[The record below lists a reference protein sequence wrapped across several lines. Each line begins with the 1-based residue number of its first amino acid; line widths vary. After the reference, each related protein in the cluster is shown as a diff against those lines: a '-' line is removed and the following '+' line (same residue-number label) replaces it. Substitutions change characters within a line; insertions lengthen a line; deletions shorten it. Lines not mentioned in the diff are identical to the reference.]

1 MKKHITLLSTVLLI
15 AMGTAAQTNTNDSIN
30 RMVLVESTYN
40 PIIAGAVKRN
50 FIPEEMEPSMK
61 KETIVYAD
69 ESLPISRF
77 ARTPRMIESSTI
89 ANNTNYP
96 GYLHLGFGNYSNLD
110 GLAAYSL
117 RIKEHHALTLGAH
130 ANGWNG
136 YINTGNNSKWHSNL
150 HDMGLKADYHLLMG
164 RTELTA
170 GVNGAYYSYNYL
182 KNPPSTDVFDWQQGM
197 RLGANIGIKGNIK
210 EHYRYHAVAEYDHFG
225 RSAHFAKEQQH
236 SQGHLHTEAS
246 FGIDFYEY
254 GIASL
259 LVHSDL
265 LLYQGIDYH
274 NYLSLGITPTWEY
287 SHEDLHFTI
296 GANLDFQGKSHGPL
310 IQMSPACK
318 VSYIPS
324 KLFSADLILDGNR
337 QIHSFG
343 SFYTLSPYWAS
354 RHQLTSSY
362 TFLNACLQGNLR
374 IMEGLHLHLGGGYRI
389 TNNALFENTLDTL
402 NMVYTGLTTHDA
414 QAAYGNARID
424 YTYKDWVS
432 VTAEGTYNHWMVSGN
447 RSILTRTPQFD
458 ANFGTRVR
466 IINGLYI
473 HTDCHFVMF
482 NAVNGERERAI
493 VDWSLGAHYAIND
506 KLSFF
511 LDGHN
516 LLNRHY
522 ERYAGYPVQ
531 GINAMLG
538 AAFKF

>member
-1 MKKHITLLSTVLLI
+1 MKKHITLLTTALLI
-15 AMGTAAQTNTNDSIN
+15 AMGAVSQTSTNDSIN

-69 ESLPISRF
+69 ESMPISRF
-77 ARTPRMIESSTI
+77 SRTPRMAESSTI
-89 ANNTNYP
+89 THDTNYP

-117 RIKEHHALTLGAH
+117 RFKERHALTFGAH
-130 ANGWNG
+130 ANGWSGN
-136 YINTGNNSKWHSNL
+136 ISTGDNSKWHSNL
-150 HDMGLKADYHLLMG
+150 HDMGLKANYRLLMG

-182 KNPPSTDVFDWQQGM
+182 KNPLSTDVFDWQQGI
-197 RLGANIGIKGNIK
+197 RLGASLGIKGNIK
-210 EHYRYHAVAEYDHFG
+210 EHYRYHAAAEYHHFG
-225 RSAHFAKEQQH
+225 RNAHFAREQQH

-259 LVHSDL
+259 LVHSDVL
-265 LLYQGIDYH
+265 MHQGINYH
-274 NYLSLGITPTWEY
+274 NYLSIGITPTWDY
-287 SHEDLHFTI
+287 RYEDLHFTA
-296 GANLDFQGKSHGPL
+296 GANLDFQGRSHGPL
-310 IQMSPACK
+310 IQVSPACK
-318 VSYIPS
+318 ASYIPS
-324 KLFSADLILDGNR
+324 KLFSADFILDGGR

-343 SFYTLSPYWAS
+343 SLYTLSPYWTS
-354 RHQLTSSY
+354 RNQLTYSY

-389 TNNALFENTLDTL
+389 TDNALFENTLDTL
-402 NMVYTGLTTHDA
+402 GLTYTGLTTRDA
-414 QAAYGNARID
+414 QVAYGNARIN

-432 VTAEGTYNHWMVSGN
+432 VTAEGTYNHWMIGGN
-447 RSILTRTPQFD
+447 RSILARAPQLD
-458 ANFGTRVR
+458 AHLDARVR
-466 IINGLYI
+466 IIRGLYI
-473 HTDCHFVMF
+473 HTDCRFVMF
-482 NAVNGERERAI
+482 NAVDGERERAI
-493 VDWSLGAHYAIND
+493 IDWSFGAHYAMND

-522 ERYAGYPVQ
+522 KRYAGYPVQ

>member
-1 MKKHITLLSTVLLI
+1 MKKHITLLTTALLI
-15 AMGTAAQTNTNDSIN
+15 AMGAVAQTSTNDSIN

-69 ESLPISRF
+69 ESMPISRF
-77 ARTPRMIESSTI
+77 ARTPRMAESSTI
-89 ANNTNYP
+89 THNTNYP

-117 RIKEHHALTLGAH
+117 RFKERHALTFGAH
-130 ANGWNG
+130 ANGWSGN
-136 YINTGNNSKWHSNL
+136 ISTGDNSKWHSNL
-150 HDMGLKADYHLLMG
+150 HDMGLKANYRLLMG

-182 KNPPSTDVFDWQQGM
+182 KNPLSTDVFDWQQGI
-197 RLGANIGIKGNIK
+197 RLGASLGIKGSIK
-210 EHYRYHAVAEYDHFG
+210 EHYRYHAAAEYHHFG
-225 RSAHFAKEQQH
+225 RNAHFAREQRH

-259 LVHSDL
+259 LVHSDVL
-265 LLYQGIDYH
+265 MHQGI
-274 NYLSLGITPTWEY
+274 NYLSIGITPTWDY
-287 SHEDLHFTI
+287 RYEDLHFTA
-296 GANLDFQGKSHGPL
+296 GANLDFQGRSHGPL
-310 IQMSPACK
+310 IQVSPACK
-318 VSYIPS
+318 ASYIPS
-324 KLFSADLILDGNR
+324 KLFSADFILDGGR

-343 SFYTLSPYWAS
+343 SLYTLSPYWAS
-354 RHQLTSSY
+354 RNQLTNSY

-389 TNNALFENTLDTL
+389 TDNALFENTLDTL
-402 NMVYTGLTTHDA
+402 GLTYTGLTTRDA
-414 QAAYGNARID
+414 QVAYGNARIN

-432 VTAEGTYNHWMVSGN
+432 VTAEGTYNHWMIGGN
-447 RSILTRTPQFD
+447 RSILARAPQLD
-458 ANFGTRVR
+458 AHLDARVR
-466 IINGLYI
+466 IIRGLYI
-473 HTDCHFVMF
+473 HTDCRFVMF
-482 NAVNGERERAI
+482 NAVDGERERAI
-493 VDWSLGAHYAIND
+493 IDWSFGAHYAMND